1 MDLINGYS
9 NYGSFLD
16 LFLKYIPYGL
26 ISKEQLIMILL
37 EIDSA
42 IKKIHKCDYTIG
54 DIGPKNILF
63 DKDDKP
69 VFIDTDSVSY
79 KGFDYDLDYPRTL
92 WSKKVYNKIFFKKDN
107 DIYVWAVM
115 FFESLL
121 TYNSLNIKND
131 YYLVI
136 ELYQSKKMFDELI
149 KKMNLDKNIKDG
161 LRENFLVKIIKLI

>member
-1 MDLINGYS
+1 MREKNSFKLDIIKKLINLKDPNFCFPTGIEYTKNINLIGYKMDLINGYS

-42 IKKIHKCDYTIG
+42 IKRIHKCDYTIG

-79 KGFDYDLDYPRTL
+79 KGFDYDLD
-92 WSKKVYNKIFFKKDN
+92 
-107 DIYVWAVM
+107 
-115 FFESLL
+115 
-121 TYNSLNIKND
+121 
-131 YYLVI
+131 
-136 ELYQSKKMFDELI
+136 
-149 KKMNLDKNIKDG
+149 
-161 LRENFLVKIIKLI
+161 

>member
-1 MDLINGYS
+1 M
-9 NYGSFLD
+9 
-16 LFLKYIPYGL
+16 
-26 ISKEQLIMILL
+26 
-37 EIDSA
+37 
-42 IKKIHKCDYTIG
+42 
-54 DIGPKNILF
+54 
-63 DKDDKP
+63 
-69 VFIDTDSVSY
+69 
-79 KGFDYDLDYPRTL
+79 
-92 WSKKVYNKIFFKKDN
+92 YNKIFLKKDN